1 VPLRSLA
8 VLQLAA
14 HIPQEGMLV
23 AGIPGGCNLAV
34 HQAEHSQNVA
44 GNPYVLLVA
53 GSFQVA
59 EDNQNLVGQLEHNVT
74 HPQLISITFC
84 TCGCISSFQ
93 QLFIYLI
100 YLFIFN
106 PLNPKL
112 NPICYF
118 LALLGAHHFLHV
130 SRIRV
135 KLLTF
140 RLLMSYIYIDG
151 APILDVSRSHT
162 TTQHSR

>member
-1 VPLRSLA
+1 MPLRSLA

-59 EDNQNLVGQLEHNVT
+59 EDNQNLVGQLHMVGDIQVVQSVGNLAVDTTCQLLLLCSQPTNV
-74 HPQLISITFC
+74 PRKPC
-84 TCGCISSFQ
+84 FQ
-93 QLFIYLI
+93 EPPRY
-100 YLFIFN
+100 
-106 PLNPKL
+106 
-112 NPICYF
+112 
-118 LALLGAHHFLHV
+118 
-130 SRIRV
+130 
-135 KLLTF
+135 
-140 RLLMSYIYIDG
+140 
-151 APILDVSRSHT
+151 
-162 TTQHSR
+162 